1 MADLLTDL
9 KTKLY
14 DLEAVI
20 AEWEVKASESVG
32 EDRDYNYW
40 YLGLRVGQQAT
51 FQFVISKLEDFDV
64 LDRYAST

>member
-1 MADLLTDL
+1 MAELLIDL

-14 DLEAVI
+14 DLEPVI
-20 AEWEVKASESVG
+20 AEWEVKSAASVG
-32 EDRDYNYW
+32 DDREYNYW
-40 YLGLRVGQQAT
+40 YLGLRQGQEAT